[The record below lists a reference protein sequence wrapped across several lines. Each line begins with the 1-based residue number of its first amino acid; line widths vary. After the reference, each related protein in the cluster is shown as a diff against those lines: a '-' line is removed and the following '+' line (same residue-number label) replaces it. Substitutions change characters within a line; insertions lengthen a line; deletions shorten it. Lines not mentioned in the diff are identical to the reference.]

1 MKKKVVLSI
10 SLWVLAIVFTI
21 SVKVLDQAPIGP
33 NNSVVGFSH
42 VNQIFAQVIGE
53 NQVFYKITE
62 VLGILALGLVLG
74 YALLGLGEL
83 IKRKRIAKVDK
94 EIIIL
99 GIFYIL
105 VLGIYIFFEKCII
118 NYRPILIDGVLEA
131 SYPSSHTMLSIFV
144 CGSAIILNKKLFKD
158 KKWLKVVNGFNYLLL
173 FSVLGG
179 RILSGAHWITD
190 ILGGVLFAGALLVSY
205 KKLIE
210 NR

>member
-21 SVKVLDQAPIGP
+21 LVKVFDQAPIGP
-33 NNSVVGFSH
+33 NGSVVGFSH

-74 YALLGLGEL
+74 YALLGLGQL
-83 IKRKRIAKVDK
+83 IKRKKIAKVDK

-118 NYRPILIDGVLEA
+118 NYRPILIDGILEA

-158 KKWLKVVNGFNYLLL
+158 KKWLKVVNEFNYLLL

-205 KKLIE
+205 KGLIE
-210 NR
+210 K

>member
-10 SLWVLAIVFTI
+10 NLWVLAIVFTI
-21 SVKVLDQAPIGP
+21 LVKVLDQAPIGP
-33 NNSVVGFSH
+33 NGSVVGFSH

-62 VLGILALGLVLG
+62 VLGLLALGLVLG
-74 YALLGLGEL
+74 YALLGLGQL

-118 NYRPILIDGVLEA
+118 NYRPILIDGILEA

-190 ILGGVLFAGALLVSY
+190 ILGGVLFAVALLVSY
-205 KKLIE
+205 KGLIE
-210 NR
+210 K

>member
-21 SVKVLDQAPIGP
+21 LVKVLDQAPIGP
-33 NNSVVGFSH
+33 NGSVVGFSH

-62 VLGILALGLVLG
+62 VLGLLALGLVLG
-74 YALLGLGEL
+74 YALLGLGQL

-105 VLGIYIFFEKCII
+105 VLGIYIFFEKWIV
-118 NYRPILIDGVLEA
+118 NYRPILIDGILEA

-144 CGSAIILNKKLFKD
+144 CGSAIILNKQLFKD

-173 FSVLGG
+173 FSILGG

-190 ILGGVLFAGALLVSY
+190 ILGGVLFAVALLVSY